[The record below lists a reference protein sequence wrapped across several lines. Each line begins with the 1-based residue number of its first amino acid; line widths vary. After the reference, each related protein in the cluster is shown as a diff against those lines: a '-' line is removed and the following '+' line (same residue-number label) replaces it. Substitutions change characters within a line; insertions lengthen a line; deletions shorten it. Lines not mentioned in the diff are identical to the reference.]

1 MPKEVCV
8 CIKKDDHGESSC
20 KDATCDPAVWGFV
33 CQNECVIKLMQKL
46 DAEREARQSAEA
58 KLEKYRNAIKPFI
71 QNCRNVVALAD
82 EKGGVE

>member
-1 MPKEVCV
+1 M
-8 CIKKDDHGESSC
+8 
-20 KDATCDPAVWGFV
+20 
-33 CQNECVIKLMQKL
+33 L
-46 DAEREARQSAEA
+46 DAEARTRMSAEA